1 MKLQLIQI
9 EAFDNLFS
17 IKEKLVHSKAE
28 SLLLIDQTGSS
39 IFEDKKQAKL
49 LQRTLMQS
57 GKECGVVTQN
67 TMVASTLKE
76 VGIHSFYDIDSAQR
90 FPWGSNIITNQNVWR
105 GKNNRSSFLKKVI
118 EESKVSP
125 LARVVSLVVGIAA
138 VLILA
143 GLYIPSAEIKIKV
156 PVSNQTIQIP
166 LQINRPN
173 QSSGTNLMVVM
184 PTITEVEVFRTTKV
198 TGTINVPSVKAKGKI
213 DFVNLTSDAVQI
225 PVGLILRSSLDEK
238 KEYITIETGEIQAGI
253 ESKVSLQVEAVEAGG
268 NGNAEVGEITAILGP
283 FGLRLAAQNSE
294 AILGGS
300 DIGKSFP
307 STTDRNDLRELCM
320 EELTNKAK
328 IQIQK
333 SLAPDKV
340 FLAETLKITEI
351 LLEDYF
357 PAGDTPTDVLSLT
370 LRAKVTSIVIPNEM
384 FAANAKPY
392 LDVLLPN
399 KYYPSR
405 DISINNIKIE
415 KVNPDGS
422 INIILAAS
430 RLIKMAINV
439 DEIKALSSGRLKKEV
454 IQVMEQQYHQYSPDV
469 ITIHPGWIQDLP
481 RIPLR
486 INVKVE
492 D

>member
-1 MKLQLIQI
+1 
-9 EAFDNLFS
+9 
-17 IKEKLVHSKAE
+17 
-28 SLLLIDQTGSS
+28 
-39 IFEDKKQAKL
+39 
-49 LQRTLMQS
+49 
-57 GKECGVVTQN
+57 
-67 TMVASTLKE
+67 
-76 VGIHSFYDIDSAQR
+76 
-90 FPWGSNIITNQNVWR
+90 
-105 GKNNRSSFLKKVI
+105 
-118 EESKVSP
+118 
-125 LARVVSLVVGIAA
+125 LVVGIAA

-166 LQINRPN
+166 LQINSPN

-184 PTITEVEVFRTTKV
+184 TTITEVEVFRTTKV
-198 TGTINVPSVKAKGKI
+198 TGTISVPSVKAKGKI
-213 DFVNLTSDAVQI
+213 DFVNLTSDAFQI
-225 PVGLILRSSLDEK
+225 PAGLILRSSLDEK
-238 KEYITIETGEIQAGI
+238 KEYITIESREIQAGT
-253 ESKVSLQVEAVEAGG
+253 ESKVSLQVEAVEAGE
-268 NGNAEVGEITAILGP
+268 NGNAEAGEITAILGP

-300 DIGKSFP
+300 DIGKSYP
-307 STTDRNDLRELCM
+307 STTDRNYLRELCM
-320 EELTNKAK
+320 EELTNNAK

-333 SLAPDKV
+333 YLAPDEV

-370 LRAKVTSIVIPNEM
+370 LRAKVMSIIIPKEK

-399 KYYPSR
+399 NYYPSS
-405 DISINNIKIE
+405 DISINNIKVE

-430 RLIKMAINV
+430 RLIKMAINL

-454 IQVMEQQYHQYSPDV
+454 IQVMEQQYHQNSPDV
-469 ITIHPGWIQDLP
+469 ISIHPGWIQDLP

-486 INVKVE
+486 VNVKVE